1 MRSTPREELT
11 IFASPSYFRVGGS
24 QCRVTRMVSFSSSS
38 ILKEKFGSLLTPS
51 FPWRFGGPTVYHLYG
66 SSNRHTCKV
75 VGATPAMAA
84 TSLAMVACAA
94 RIAPGPHVLITIYP
108 SGNKLGVVGSKSRF
122 PLTAAQVNLDL
133 NITASDFRYKFRL
146 RTGGALMPGAIV
158 WEIDAT
164 IVTDSTV
171 FISKVQDTLQGKS
184 RLPDFRHSRPSDHI
198 ALLFTATDLDMV
210 HTGC

>member
-108 SGNKLGVVGSKSRF
+108 SGNKLGVVGSKSVRRITSIF
-122 PLTAAQVNLDL
+122 FLLLFQSNLYSDHREAQV
-133 NITASDFRYKFRL
+133 
-146 RTGGALMPGAIV
+146 
-158 WEIDAT
+158 
-164 IVTDSTV
+164 
-171 FISKVQDTLQGKS
+171 SKIFSK
-184 RLPDFRHSRPSDHI
+184 RRKI
-198 ALLFTATDLDMV
+198 
-210 HTGC
+210 GCK